1 VTVRQF
7 PQPGDVVATRAH
19 DQDGADNRGAVLI
32 ARRDEPLQSDVTDLS
47 NVVPFARPRRQAA
60 AAMFPLASVGAAERP
75 APHTAKFGI
84 GRSIALLAG
93 SLALHSAL
101 LAMFWQDTRP
111 MASIGIEVM
120 TVEIVLGA
128 TTAAGLAQT
137 PSEQDAQVAS
147 QSSEERPQ
155 EEPTTEQS
163 RVATVMPQEV
173 PVAAQETA
181 PELKP
186 QETPPE
192 AQIDEVKPQEQQ
204 ATLAETA
211 AQPTEKPPEQ
221 AQPSRPQVQ
230 AVQKAPERKR
240 IAAPTD
246 KNAAQKK
253 QRTAAVTSD
262 AASGIGRGRSDNS
275 ANYNGM
281 VAAHLAR
288 FKQYPAAARSAGSQ
302 GVATVSFAL
311 DGGGRVTSARL
322 AGTSGNPAIDQEVV
336 AMARRASPFPV
347 PPDGKG
353 RNFTVPVR
361 FNLR

>member
-1 VTVRQF
+1 MQ
-7 PQPGDVVATRAH
+7 
-19 DQDGADNRGAVLI
+19 DQAGTAGFHGAALI
-32 ARRDEPLQSDVTDLS
+32 ARRDEPLQSEATDLS
-47 NVVPFARPRRQAA
+47 NVVPFARPRRQGAA
-60 AAMFPLASVGAAERP
+60 AVFPLPSVAASERP

-84 GRSIALLAG
+84 GRSVAILLG

-101 LAMFWQDTRP
+101 LATFWHQPRP

-128 TTAAGLAQT
+128 NTAAGLAQQ
-137 PSEQDAQVAS
+137 PGEQEVQVAAP
-147 QSSEERPQ
+147 SEERAL
-155 EEPTTEQS
+155 EEPVTEQS

-173 PVAAQETA
+173 PVALQETA
-181 PELKP
+181 PEAKP

-192 AQIDEVKPQEQQ
+192 AQTVEPTLQEQRPEPES
-204 ATLAETA
+204 TVAETTA
-211 AQPTEKPPEQ
+211 STQPVERPEQ
-221 AQPSRPQVQ
+221 TAPQRPQIQ
-230 AVQKAPERKR
+230 TIQKAPERKR

-246 KNAAQKK
+246 KKAAQKK
-253 QRTAAVTSD
+253 QVAAATPTD

-288 FKQYPAAARSAGSQ
+288 YKQYPASARSSGAQ
-302 GVATVSFAL
+302 GVATVSFSI

-322 AGTSGNPAIDQEVV
+322 AGGSGNPAIDQEVV